1 MDARLKDFLQGLLH
15 RAIHS
20 AIFAAFWK
28 MPLTWV
34 LIALAAMIGIAI
46 AFGLY

>member
-1 MDARLKDFLQGLLH
+1 MEPRLQSFLQGLLH

-28 MPLTWV
+28 MPLAWV
-34 LIALAAMIGIAI
+34 LIALAVMIGVAVY
-46 AFGLY
+46 FGLY